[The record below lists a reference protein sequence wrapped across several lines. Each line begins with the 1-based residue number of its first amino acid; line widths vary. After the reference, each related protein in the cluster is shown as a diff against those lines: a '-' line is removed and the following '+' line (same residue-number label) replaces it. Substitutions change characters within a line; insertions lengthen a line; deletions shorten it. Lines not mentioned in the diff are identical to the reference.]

1 LYVTADTA
9 DKPQRVTAA
18 GVADT
23 LRRQLLYGEFAGD
36 SVLEEE
42 VAAELGVSRTPV
54 REAIRMLVGEGLLLK
69 EHSRSARVF
78 RPSLADLK
86 DIYDIRGPL
95 EAMAARRAAGHGG
108 PALADELAAMLD
120 HLAEAEPGLSY
131 SSRHEAFHLRL
142 TEANG
147 SDRLTSLIRT
157 LRAQSEPY
165 VRLALQAADDFRQ
178 TASEQHWAIV
188 EAVRARDGEQ
198 ADALVEAHLRN
209 SVSRVPRI
217 LSLSADERQDRLAHG
232 SVLTAQPIS
241 EVLGEN
247 NDRFMDPHR
256 PRPGGR
262 RPGQRA
268 ARRRSSPDS
277 R

>member
-1 LYVTADTA
+1 V
-9 DKPQRVTAA
+9 AA
-18 GVADT
+18 ARVADM

-36 SVLEEE
+36 SVREEE
-42 VAAELGVSRTPV
+42 VAAALGVSRTPV
-54 REAIRMLVGEGLLLK
+54 REAIQILVGEGLLLK

-78 RPSLADLK
+78 RPSLADLE

-95 EAMAARRAAGHGG
+95 EAMAARRAAEHGG

-120 HLAEAEPGLSY
+120 HLAKADPGLTY

-165 VRLALQAADDFRQ
+165 VRLALQAADDFRKS
-178 TASEQHWAIV
+178 ASQQHRAIV
-188 EAVRARDGEQ
+188 QAIRDRDGER
-198 ADALVEAHLRN
+198 ANALVAAHLRD

-217 LSLSADERQDRLAHG
+217 LSLAADG
-232 SVLTAQPIS
+232 
-241 EVLGEN
+241 
-247 NDRFMDPHR
+247 
-256 PRPGGR
+256 RPGR
-262 RPGQRA
+262 SVA
-268 ARRRSSPDS
+268 LVSSPLS
-277 R
+277 P

>member
-1 LYVTADTA
+1 LYVTADTVG
-9 DKPQRVTAA
+9 KPHRVTAA
-18 GVADT
+18 GVADM

-42 VAAELGVSRTPV
+42 VAAALGVSRTPV

-69 EHSRSARVF
+69 EHSRSARIF

-95 EAMAARRAAGHGG
+95 EAMAAKRAAGHGG

-131 SSRHEAFHLRL
+131 SARHEAFHLRL

-188 EAVRARDGEQ
+188 EAVRTRDGEQ
-198 ADALVEAHLRN
+198 ANSLVETHLRN
-209 SVSRVPRI
+209 SVSQVPRI
-217 LSLSADERQDRLAHG
+217 LSLSADEGQDRFARI
-232 SVLTAQPIS
+232 SIQPTQPLNEIQ
-241 EVLGEN
+241 GEN
-247 NDRFMDPHR
+247 YDRIMDPHR
-256 PRPGGR
+256 PRPPGR
-262 RPGQRA
+262 RPG
-268 ARRRSSPDS
+268 
-277 R
+277 

>member
-1 LYVTADTA
+1 M
-9 DKPQRVTAA
+9 
-18 GVADT
+18 
-23 LRRQLLYGEFAGD
+23 LRRQLLYGEFAAD
-36 SVLEEE
+36 SVREEE
-42 VAAELGVSRTPV
+42 VAAALGVSRTPV
-54 REAIRMLVGEGLLLK
+54 REAIQILVGEGLLLK
-69 EHSRSARVF
+69 EHSRSARIF
-78 RPSLADLK
+78 RPSLADLQ

-95 EAMAARRAAGHGG
+95 EAMAARRAAEHGG

-120 HLAEAEPGLSY
+120 HLSDAEPGLTY

-178 TASEQHWAIV
+178 SASEQHWAIV
-188 EAVRARDGEQ
+188 QAIRARDGER
-198 ADALVEAHLRN
+198 ANSVVEAHLRN

-217 LSLSADERQDRLAHG
+217 LSLSADDRQDRLARI
-232 SVLTAQPIS
+232 SIQPAQPETEIR
-241 EVLGEN
+241 GEN
-247 NDRFMDPHR
+247 YDRIMDPHR

-262 RPGQRA
+262 RPGQPA
-268 ARRRSSPDS
+268 PRRRSGPHS